1 VELADIMHQPFHL
14 FLLDYEILP
23 IEHLNLCFI
32 LTLLEKS
39 KKVADLLED
48 PVFLYN
54 DVVFLF

>member
-1 VELADIMHQPFHL
+1 MHQPLHL
-14 FLLDYEILP
+14 FLLYYEILP

-32 LTLLEKS
+32 LALLEKS

-48 PVFLYN
+48 PVFLYD

>member
-1 VELADIMHQPFHL
+1 MHQPFHL